1 MFFLFKLE
9 TLSFFQIEWIKVS
22 NKLFKQFDN
31 NFSLTPL
38 RLFPEIMAATIDQK
52 DRNKKLARSVEL
64 FAIRLYCLHYN
75 HHLSLDDKTFL
86 RKNNHSQAL
95 WMPDITCWYFK
106 YRQLKGLNE
115 DTKSIW
121 LWMLETMIQNVYTYI
136 CFTEIHSL
144 SLNMRNLELRI

>member
-1 MFFLFKLE
+1 MIFHFKIGNFC
-9 TLSFFQIEWIKVS
+9 FFQIKWIKVS
-22 NKLFKQFDN
+22 NKLFKQFYN

-86 RKNNHSQAL
+86 RKNNHSQTLFMSARML
-95 WMPDITCWYFK
+95 DFMLIQVVQTIQEFRQGQKNIWTWYLSDFRMIETDNVK
-106 YRQLKGLNE
+106 PLLTYCFLK
-115 DTKSIW
+115 I
-121 LWMLETMIQNVYTYI
+121 
-136 CFTEIHSL
+136 
-144 SLNMRNLELRI
+144 